1 MALNV
6 KKLEFRGQED
16 GGLEVGGQW
25 WGLGVMWKSPP
36 LILNIFCGEKSSPNG
51 PGTDFLCIFCR
62 SRLIITVLHA
72 FWTNPRQ
79 GGANMLHHSNL
90 VKTCLYHLLMT
101 IANIF
106 NRSFHGA
113 MNFVFHYLIDD
124 KFSPASWVYG
134 TPRIRKPFLEGDPFI
149 KVVKHDQLD
158 T

>member
-1 MALNV
+1 
-6 KKLEFRGQED
+6 
-16 GGLEVGGQW
+16 
-25 WGLGVMWKSPP
+25 MWKSPP

-113 MNFVFHYLIDD
+113 MNFVLFFSIAKILILPIETSTFIFISSI
-124 KFSPASWVYG
+124 KFQRDLVCK
-134 TPRIRKPFLEGDPFI
+134 TKE
-149 KVVKHDQLD
+149 V
-158 T
+158 